1 MDIRKIY
8 RRYWDL
14 IGTIQIPHHG
24 SGKSFKATPFDEG
37 GFLCP
42 MSVGN
47 KNSYG
52 HPSPIV
58 ISELFLK
65 RNFPILV
72 TEDYTFEEHIY

>member
-1 MDIRKIY
+1 MEVVNFLKH
-8 RRYWDL
+8 
-14 IGTIQIPHHG
+14 P
-24 SGKSFKATPFDEG
+24 PFDEG

-72 TEDYTFEEHIY
+72 TEDDTFEEHIY